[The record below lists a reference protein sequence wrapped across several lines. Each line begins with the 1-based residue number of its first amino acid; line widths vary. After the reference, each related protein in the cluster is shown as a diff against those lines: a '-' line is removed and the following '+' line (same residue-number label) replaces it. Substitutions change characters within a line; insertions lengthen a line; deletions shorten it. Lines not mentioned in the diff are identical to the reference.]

1 MHFRRF
7 SHMFIGFNTSC
18 PLFGPLRTSKALMVQ
33 TIRPRMVGLTQ
44 MGMLWLEPSPKSIVL
59 WLETVG
65 LWHWVTTFTK
75 PSNFQF
81 SWHKQDEAHEPE
93 CSHVC

>member
-1 MHFRRF
+1 
-7 SHMFIGFNTSC
+7 
-18 PLFGPLRTSKALMVQ
+18 
-33 TIRPRMVGLTQ
+33 MVGLTQ

-75 PSNFQF
+75 PSSFQF
-81 SWHKQDEAHEPE
+81 SWHKKNMYRTLNSSKDNCKKKGPYIVFNEGATAGHSFGLTWKDVG
-93 CSHVC
+93 CGSGISM